1 MNGTEIYDYI
11 IEYLGS
17 DTGCEFCNTM
27 GYECNWKESIPEKEK
42 EIYEENCKTCR
53 NFLKNKFSQLLGIS
67 RETTSNVSLTD
78 EGKLFYENLIEKLR
92 TENDQ
97 RDCQLCIDFN
107 WYNECSSNECKK
119 NFRKKFNEIFELKF

>member
-1 MNGTEIYDYI
+1 MEAEQKKI
-11 IEYLGS
+11 
-17 DTGCEFCNTM
+17 
-27 GYECNWKESIPEKEK
+27 SIAGKEK

-107 WYNECSSNECKK
+107 WYNGCSSNECKK